1 MGQMTTLIAF
11 LLVLVPGAFP
21 QQSTLQ
27 TPEDAYTS
35 RDLIAW
41 SQLQKP
47 QQAPQPFPARNPS
60 VPQPGQPQDQQAKVP
75 ADPQN
80 QQEPAQSYAGE
91 IIKNGNRFVLQMQ
104 DSAIY
109 QLEADE
115 VLEVYENHRVRVVGN
130 VRPHVKSI
138 RVLRIRIE
146 PSS

>member
-1 MGQMTTLIAF
+1 MGRMTTLITFVLLPIVPAAF
-11 LLVLVPGAFP
+11 S
-21 QQSTLQ
+21 QQPTLP

-47 QQAPQPFPARNPS
+47 QPTPQPLPPRNTT
-60 VPQPGQPQDQQAKVP
+60 VPQPEQPQDQQAKLP
-75 ADPQN
+75 GDPQS

-91 IIKNGNRFVLQMQ
+91 IIRNGNRFVLQMQ
-104 DSAIY
+104 DSTTY
-109 QLEADE
+109 QLEADD
-115 VLEVYENHRVRVVGN
+115 VLEVYQNHIVKVVGN

-138 RVLRIRIE
+138 RVLKIE